1 MARTPKKPPTIMIS
15 STVYGIEEL
24 LDRMYAVLTA
34 YGYDVWCSHMG
45 TLPTSSTLTAFENC
59 LKAVEDCDLFLGL
72 ITPMYGS
79 GVPAGDVSITH
90 QELNAAI
97 RLNKPRWL
105 LAHDH
110 VVFARTLLR
119 QLGHKTTEQ
128 RASLISDEKILNA
141 FSHSAV
147 IDDLR
152 VIDMYEAA
160 IRNGLDLADRQG
172 NWVQKFVADEDALR
186 YATAQFYRFQE
197 VERLL
202 EEHLSNPNRVMK
214 RVRED
219 QARLAPKEDPQ

>member
-1 MARTPKKPPTIMIS
+1 
-15 STVYGIEEL
+15 
-24 LDRMYAVLTA
+24 
-34 YGYDVWCSHMG
+34 
-45 TLPTSSTLTAFENC
+45 
-59 LKAVEDCDLFLGL
+59 
-72 ITPMYGS
+72 MYGS

-110 VVFARTLLR
+110 VVFARTLLL

-128 RASLISDEKILNA
+128 RASLISDEKILRA
-141 FSHSAV
+141 FSHSRV

-172 NWVQKFVADEDALR
+172 NWVQKFSADEDALR

-202 EEHLSNPNRVMK
+202 EEHLSNPAAVMN

-219 QARLAPKEDPQ
+219 QARLTPKDDPQ